1 MSAHEFVTPEQF
13 AEQCGAS
20 PRKIR
25 SIAREIGACRIIG
38 NHMFLTPKDVDAIL
52 EASRPCPLP
61 STAVATSG
69 TTAVQLP
76 AEGYE
81 ALLARLSKKRL
92 KESQRKKKPPHG
104 KVILMARQQS

>member
-1 MSAHEFVTPEQF
+1 MNDSGYITPEQF
-13 AEQCGAS
+13 ADQCGAS

-38 NHMFLTPKDVDAIL
+38 NHMFLTPKDIDAIL
-52 EASRPCPLP
+52 EASRPCPSP

-69 TTAVQLP
+69 TTAVPLP
-76 AEGYE
+76 DEGYE

-92 KESQRKKKPPHG
+92 KESQRKKKQQHG